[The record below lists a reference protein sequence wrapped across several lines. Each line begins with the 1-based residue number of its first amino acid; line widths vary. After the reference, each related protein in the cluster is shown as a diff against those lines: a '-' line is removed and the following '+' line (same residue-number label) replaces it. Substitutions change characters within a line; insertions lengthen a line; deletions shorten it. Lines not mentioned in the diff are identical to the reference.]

1 MKKWIY
7 LGLGLFF
14 SLSSIAQQRVWLKI
28 NHQLDGAPFAF
39 NTPAYNNR
47 GEVFNVQRLEYFLS
61 RFTVTHDG
69 GKTTEVDSFA
79 LVNAGSN
86 TMISL
91 GSHDS
96 IQQVESISFGVGVYA
111 PVNNADPA
119 QWPAGHPLAPRN
131 PSMHWGWT
139 SGYRFVAM
147 EGKAGAN
154 LLTTY
159 EIHALGNENYF
170 ITEIPVGANL
180 TGNDLVIELFADYS
194 RGIAGIA
201 ISQNVISHGVFGE
214 AETLLMNYRDYV
226 FSATAHTASVQ
237 TPEHTPQIGVYP
249 NPTAQEYGFRLQTD
263 ATINHVELLDLHG
276 RVINSWD
283 GMTDGVLYPTD
294 GLPQGVYLIRTYA
307 GPKRV
312 ANLKLIVD

>member
-1 MKKWIY
+1 MKKWILTAC
-7 LGLGLFF
+7 LGVFTL
-14 SLSSIAQQRVWLKI
+14 SLVGQQRVWLKI

-47 GEVFNVQRLEYFLS
+47 GEKFNVQRLEYFLS
-61 RFTVTHDG
+61 QFAIKHDG
-69 GKTTEVDSFA
+69 DKTTQVDSFA

-86 TMISL
+86 TLISL
-91 GSHDS
+91 GMHDS
-96 IQQVESISFGVGVYA
+96 IQQVQSISFGVGVYA

-147 EGKAGAN
+147 EGKAGEN

-170 ITEIPVGANL
+170 TTEVPVSANVS
-180 TGNDLVIELFADYS
+180 GNDLVIELFADYS

-214 AETLLMNYRDYV
+214 AETLLENYRDYV
-226 FSATAHTASVQ
+226 FSATAHTASLTPAAAIPQ
-237 TPEHTPQIGVYP
+237 TRVYP
-249 NPTAQEYGFRLQTD
+249 NPTENGQGFQISLD
-263 ATINHVELLDLHG
+263 SDVSIVELRDLQG
-276 RVINSWD
+276 RVIREWLVED
-283 GMTDGVLYPTD
+283 KDAKFPTHD
-294 GLPQGVYLIRTYA
+294 LASGIYLIRTYA
-307 GPKRV
+307 G
-312 ANLKLIVD
+312 NQLKSQNKVSVK